1 MSRVGKK
8 PITVPP
14 KVQVKIDGTTVTV
27 KGPKGELTS
36 TLPAS
41 MAIEHEGETLLV
53 KRPSEERAQRE
64 LHGLTRALLFNM
76 VEGVT
81 NGFQKTLMIEGTG
94 YRAELQGKGLTM
106 YVGFSHPVPI
116 PAQSNITFSVGEK
129 GSSLTIVGIDKAQV
143 GQLAANI
150 RSLRP
155 PEPYLGKG
163 IRYSDEKI
171 RRKAGKA
178 GKGK

>member
-1 MSRVGKK
+1 MSRIGRM
-8 PITVPP
+8 PIAVPP
-14 KVQVKIDGTTVTV
+14 KVQVQIDGTTVTV

-36 TLPAS
+36 TLHPE
-41 MAIEHEGETLLV
+41 MIIEREGDTLHV
-53 KRPSEERAQRE
+53 KRPSEERAHRE

-81 NGFQKTLMIEGTG
+81 NGFQKTLLIEGTG

-106 YVGFSHPVPI
+106 FVGFSHPVPI
-116 PAQSNITFSVGEK
+116 PPQPNISFTVGEK
-129 GSSLTIVGIDKAQV
+129 GQSITIIGIDKAQV
-143 GQLAANI
+143 GQLAANL
-150 RSLRP
+150 RGLRP